1 MVRGKKKLNWDSRLI
16 ELKNILKKKKNSI
29 YDCIVP
35 VSGGKDGSYVAY
47 KLKNDYG
54 LKVLTVT
61 SRPPLES
68 EIGKKNLIQFVN
80 SGFDHIHIT
89 PNQKAMKTLNKIGF
103 IKKGSPYYGWLIS
116 IFSVVI
122 KIALQNKIEL
132 IFYGEDGEVNMR
144 LYKK

>member
-1 MVRGKKKLNWDSRLI
+1 
-16 ELKNILKKKKNSI
+16 
-29 YDCIVP
+29 
-35 VSGGKDGSYVAY
+35 
-47 KLKNDYG
+47 

-68 EIGKKNLIQFVN
+68 EVGKKNLIRFVN
-80 SGFDHIHIT
+80 SGFDHIHVT
-89 PNQKAMKTLNKIGF
+89 PNQKAMRILNKIGF

-132 IFYGEDGEVNMR
+132 IFMGRMARWNMEAQQKIKIMHS
-144 LYKK
+144 LI